1 MERNE
6 QERMMNFKTCPYC
19 GNPML
24 RLEIWPSGVGTRLVI
39 ECPSCRFMLALP
51 VDFPDMTEREN
62 IFKKATAI
70 WEEMGTIFKTWKPVS
85 GKD

>member
-1 MERNE
+1 
-6 QERMMNFKTCPYC
+6 MMNLKTCPYC

-24 RLEIWPSGVGTRLVI
+24 RLEIWPSGPSTRLVI

-51 VDFPDMTEREN
+51 VDFPDMAGRED

-70 WEEMGTIFKTWKPVS
+70 WEEMGAIFKTWKPVS
-85 GKD
+85 GERTE